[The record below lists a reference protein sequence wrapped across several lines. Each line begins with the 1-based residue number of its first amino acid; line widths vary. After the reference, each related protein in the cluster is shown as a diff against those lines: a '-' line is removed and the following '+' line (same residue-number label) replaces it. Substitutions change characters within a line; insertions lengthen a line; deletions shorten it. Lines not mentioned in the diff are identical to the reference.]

1 MPEAVVQDS
10 GRAIVSV
17 IGEKDVFFS
26 KERADMA
33 GLMLD
38 YRMFCKIFE
47 RRGIENGMLDGA
59 LYSPM
64 QVKVGQLGCQTKTG
78 FKSILVM
85 HLPWAGLLRNS
96 ISAAAP

>member
-26 KERADMA
+26 KERANLA
-33 GLMLD
+33 GLILD

-47 RRGIENGMLDGA
+47 RRGIENGMLHGA

-64 QVKVGQLGCQTKTG
+64 QVKVGQPW
-78 FKSILVM
+78 
-85 HLPWAGLLRNS
+85 LPNKDRF
-96 ISAAAP
+96 